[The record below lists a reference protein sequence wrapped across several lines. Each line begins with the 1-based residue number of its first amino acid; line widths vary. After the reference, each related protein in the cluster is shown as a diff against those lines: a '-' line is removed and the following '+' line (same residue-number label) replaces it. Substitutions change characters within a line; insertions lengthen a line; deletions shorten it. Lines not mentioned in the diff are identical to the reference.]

1 MGVVGG
7 QVVIITGAG
16 RGLGHGVAR
25 GFAREGARVAL
36 LDRTDD
42 ELAQAQ
48 RDVAREGGEVAAYRV
63 DVTEAASVAAAVDA
77 IAARWGRIDTL
88 INNAAV
94 LIERP
99 FEETTPDVWDTTLA
113 VNLRGPYLCARAV
126 YSHLKASGGG
136 HIINVS
142 SGASRRGWPNE
153 TAYCAAKWGLA
164 GFTQAL
170 ALEGAAHRIAVNEMG
185 PGVLIKP
192 TSLSLA
198 EAEAVDPDV
207 RARWH
212 DPIVMA
218 EGFIWLSR
226 QDPARVTARR
236 FNSYAVAEAVR
247 REGWAVA
254 IEGVV
259 MRESET

>member
-1 MGVVGG
+1 MGVVEGR
-7 QVVIITGAG
+7 VVIITGAG
-16 RGLGHGVAR
+16 RGLGHGIAR

-36 LDRTDD
+36 LDRIDG
-42 ELAQAQ
+42 ELAQAA
-48 RDVAREGGEVAAYRV
+48 RDVAGEGGEVAAYRV
-63 DVTEAASVAAAVDA
+63 DVTDEAAVEAIVAD

-99 FEETTPDVWDTTLA
+99 FEATTTNVWDTTLA

-126 YSHLKASGGG
+126 YPRLKVSGGG

-153 TAYCAAKWGLA
+153 TAYCAAKWGLT

-170 ALEGAAHRIAVNEMG
+170 ALEGAAYRIAVNEMG

-198 EAEAVDPDV
+198 EAEAVDPVV

-236 FNSYAVAEAVR
+236 FNSYEVAERVR
-247 REGWAVA
+247 REGWSVV
-254 IEGVV
+254 IEGIKPGAD
-259 MRESET
+259 S